1 MKKKIISLSNRN
13 TPALRPVTCKK
24 KGRIEMYPLRFLIV
38 VLSLSLAAPGYGGK
52 DGAVSEQKAQETV
65 EKPHD
70 EKSSEAKHEDRN
82 DQKKDESI
90 VLTPEAAKNVGLA
103 TTPVSFKSVREKVAA
118 TATIAHNQDRVFQVT
133 PRINGRVLELYV
145 SVGSSVTKGQ
155 RLALLDSTTI
165 GEIRS
170 EFLKTKTLLELAKAN
185 YEREKSLF
193 DQKIAAKKDV
203 LTAEAEYRK
212 AEAEVR
218 SLEEKLRLY
227 GFSEAQISNIET
239 A

>member
-1 MKKKIISLSNRN
+1 
-13 TPALRPVTCKK
+13 
-24 KGRIEMYPLRFLIV
+24 
-38 VLSLSLAAPGYGGK
+38 
-52 DGAVSEQKAQETV
+52 
-65 EKPHD
+65 
-70 EKSSEAKHEDRN
+70 
-82 DQKKDESI
+82 
-90 VLTPEAAKNVGLA
+90 
-103 TTPVSFKSVREKVAA
+103 
-118 TATIAHNQDRVFQVT
+118 
-133 PRINGRVLELYV
+133 
-145 SVGSSVTKGQ
+145 
-155 RLALLDSTTI
+155 LALLDSTTI

>member
-1 MKKKIISLSNRN
+1 
-13 TPALRPVTCKK
+13 
-24 KGRIEMYPLRFLIV
+24 
-38 VLSLSLAAPGYGGK
+38 
-52 DGAVSEQKAQETV
+52 VSEQKAQETV